1 MKNNRYSVKGMT
13 CGHCVAGVKRMLE
26 SNGGLSNVLVS
37 LEAAE
42 CSFDSENEVG
52 ISEVRELLND
62 GGYEVGEV

>member
-1 MKNNRYSVKGMT
+1 
-13 CGHCVAGVKRMLE
+13 MLE